1 MRNIWIHAVCGN
13 DLLASCFK
21 LEVLFSSAQIQKP
34 NFSKAAIIFPPW
46 SVSIYFCAHVYFRVQ
61 FDSAKPPVLT
71 PCICVCVCVCQTVC
85 KAFQTTG
92 RAPPAVHLHSPVS
105 SRTRWISSSVQVCLV
120 DSLCNQSAQPL
131 QWVSCKTNN
140 ISMSAADDFCHIW
153 LLFLFPCPQ
162 MQPTVSPPLQSC
174 PSLTFTTLLLNT

>member
-71 PCICVCVCVCQTVC
+71 PCMCVCVCQTVC

-105 SRTRWISSSVQVCLV
+105 SRTRWISSSVQVRLV

-131 QWVSCKTNN
+131 QWVSCIRKLITSRCLLQM
-140 ISMSAADDFCHIW
+140 ISVTFDYYSCFPVLRCSQQCLLPSNHVLHW
-153 LLFLFPCPQ
+153 LL
-162 MQPTVSPPLQSC
+162 
-174 PSLTFTTLLLNT
+174 